1 MISDF
6 LKKNIKSQASFV
18 EYGYG
23 QVEPN
28 HLSAQRT
35 GQIYAQ
41 LPAAADI
48 DVLENGQFV
57 KYDYLNETVNFSG
70 KGEWMLVYNEIKL
83 YRENQLDC
91 EFAMLKDNYNAR
103 VYSPLDDST
112 LNWNKQSRYYNG
124 VDGADGTVNFGRD
137 ADGEAPF
144 VATAIPF
151 EKVTAKPDMYEL
163 HYNEDPFH
171 IESRT
176 SAKMM
181 PEGTKMVP
189 RVFKTNIGD
198 IFTTNTVNLNIDG
211 TVEELMGKEL
221 SPNEKGILSEDGD
234 GTMKWQVVKV
244 YTMPDRQKGV
254 KLMRIA

>member
-91 EFAMLKDNYNAR
+91 EFAMVKDDYNAR
-103 VYSPLDDST
+103 VYSPLDANT
-112 LNWNKQSRYYNG
+112 LNWNKQSRYYYG
-124 VDGADGTVNFGRD
+124 VDGEDGTVEFGK
-137 ADGEAPF
+137 
-144 VATAIPF
+144 ATTGDSTKASAIPF
-151 EKVTAKPDMYEL
+151 ERLTAKPDMYEL

-221 SPNEKGILSEDGD
+221 SPNAKGILSEDGD

>member
-1 MISDF
+1 MIFDA
-6 LKKNIKSQASFV
+6 LDRYNIKSKAKYV
-18 EYGYG
+18 EHGYG

-35 GQIYAQ
+35 GQIFAQ

-48 DVLENGQFV
+48 PVLENGQFV
-57 KYDYLNETVNFSG
+57 KYDYKNGVVNFSAEAP
-70 KGEWMLVYNEIKL
+70 GEWMLVYNEIKL
-83 YRENQLDC
+83 YREHQLDC
-91 EFAMLKDNYNAR
+91 EFAMVKDDYNAR
-103 VYSPLDDST
+103 VYSPLDADT

-124 VDGADGTVNFGRD
+124 VDGADGTIEFGK
-137 ADGEAPF
+137 
-144 VATAIPF
+144 ATSDDPKKAEAIPF
-151 EKVTAKPDMYEL
+151 ERLTAKPDMYEL

-171 IESRT
+171 IESHT

-198 IFTTNTVNLNIDG
+198 IYTTNCIDETELTLG
-211 TVEELMGKEL
+211 DILTPTADTGYLKKTEEKTGML
-221 SPNEKGILSEDGD
+221 
-234 GTMKWQVVKV
+234 WQVVKI

>member
-6 LKKNIKSQASFV
+6 LKMNIKSQANCV
-18 EYGYG
+18 EYGYA

-41 LPAAADI
+41 LPAASEI
-48 DVLENGQFV
+48 NVLENGQFV
-57 KYDYLNETVNFSG
+57 KYDYAKETVNFKG
-70 KGEWMLVYNEIKL
+70 PGEWMLVYNEIKL

-91 EFAMLKDNYNAR
+91 EFAMVKDNYNAR
-103 VYSPLDDST
+103 VYSPLDADT
-112 LNWNKQSRYYNG
+112 LNWNKQSRHYYG
-124 VDGADGTVNFGRD
+124 VDGEDGTVEFGK
-137 ADGEAPF
+137 
-144 VATAIPF
+144 ATMGDSTKASAIPF
-151 EKVTAKPDMYEL
+151 ERLTAKPDMYEL

-221 SPNEKGILSEDGD
+221 SPNAKGILSEDGD